1 MKSPLVSPR
10 SASRTALRA
19 ALAYVY
25 PEERVHLEALVA
37 EAAGDPAAR
46 DRWRDLAAGRFA
58 ALATAAERHLA
69 GE

>member
-1 MKSPLVSPR
+1 VR
-10 SASRTALRA
+10 EALRRDEGGAARA

-46 DRWRDLAAGRFA
+46 ERWRDLAAGRFA
-58 ALATAAERHLA
+58 PLATAAERHLA